1 MISVLIRDVIKDR
14 IDFKNYLTQQLNL
27 SSSVAD
33 TLIQSTLQYT
43 TVSHTLSLTEFKKKY
58 LKWVKNSV
66 RSFFFAR
73 MVKAIMGEMIAYL

>member
-33 TLIQSTLQYT
+33 TLIQSTLQYA
-43 TVSHTLSLTEFKKKY
+43 TVSHT
-58 LKWVKNSV
+58 
-66 RSFFFAR
+66 
-73 MVKAIMGEMIAYL
+73 